1 MRRISTNSLTRSRIT
16 TVYLVWIN
24 GQRRCCWEWRRTSVG
39 RISDDFSPHTD
50 PPPGNFWLNFLF
62 YECDV
67 FDIRTVKDFFLT
79 SHRAY
84 LMSIYVSNFFLK
96 FSFQVVNYQVF
107 RLMHKIHCYKDMQH
121 SLYLY
126 NSVNYASLTE
136 RCVYYGKFINRKW
149 RIWCKKKKMQCVKLH

>member
-1 MRRISTNSLTRSRIT
+1 MRRISTNSPTRSRIM

-62 YECDV
+62 SECDV
-67 FDIRTVKDFFLT
+67 FDIRTVKDFFFWT

-84 LMSIYVSNFFLK
+84 LMSIYVRNFFLN
-96 FSFQVVNYQVF
+96 SVF
-107 RLMHKIHCYKDMQH
+107 RLLIIRCLYKCTEPTVTKICNIPCTSTAQ
-121 SLYLY
+121 
-126 NSVNYASLTE
+126 
-136 RCVYYGKFINRKW
+136 
-149 RIWCKKKKMQCVKLH
+149 